1 MFLITSVEI
10 YSVGAE
16 IRDEVNSNM
25 IGGDNVTLL
34 VELFFLASLLACK
47 WSFASRL
54 RLVYVPQ
61 EKWDVNKPT
70 TRNTREANDYVH
82 VKRLTT

>member
-47 WSFASRL
+47 W
-54 RLVYVPQ
+54 
-61 EKWDVNKPT
+61 
-70 TRNTREANDYVH
+70 
-82 VKRLTT
+82 